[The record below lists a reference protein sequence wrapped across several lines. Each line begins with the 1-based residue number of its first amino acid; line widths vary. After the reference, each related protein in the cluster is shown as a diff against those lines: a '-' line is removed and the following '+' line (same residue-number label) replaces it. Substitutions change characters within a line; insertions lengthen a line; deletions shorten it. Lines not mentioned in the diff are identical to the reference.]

1 MYLEMLRKTAD
12 DLVRLAGGYNLTT
25 VAAVGFG
32 ALVVGFVLGRF
43 FGFFLSIL
51 LLALCLL
58 AFAAVAFVKSRRAEE
73 SEPADS
79 RQDAPAAQYLDTPSA
94 PRQTAPAFAPAAWTP
109 ARAPVELS
117 DIERLIMQ
125 RLAQSEGD
133 VSLSA
138 LASELD
144 VSGDS
149 VRQTIEELA
158 ARGVIALG

>member
-1 MYLEMLRKTAD
+1 MYLQMLRKTAD
-12 DLVRLAGGYNLTT
+12 DLVRLSGGYNLTT
-25 VAAVGFG
+25 VVAVGLG

-51 LLALCLL
+51 LLVICLL
-58 AFAAVAFVKSRRAEE
+58 AFGSVAFARSRRAEE
-73 SEPADS
+73 SESAS
-79 RQDAPAAQYLDTPSA
+79 AREDAPAAQYLDTPS
-94 PRQTAPAFAPAAWTP
+94 PTRQTSPVFEPSAWTP
-109 ARAPVELS
+109 APVDLS
-117 DIERLIMQ
+117 DIERRIME

-138 LASELD
+138 LAAELD

>member
-58 AFAAVAFVKSRRAEE
+58 AFGAVAFVKSRRAEE

-79 RQDAPAAQYLDTPSA
+79 RQDALPAQYLDTPSA
-94 PRQTAPAFAPAAWTP
+94 PRQTASAFEPASWTP
-109 ARAPVELS
+109 APTPVELS
-117 DIERLIMQ
+117 NIERLIMG

-138 LASELD
+138 LASELE

-149 VRQTIEELA
+149 IRQNH
-158 ARGVIALG
+158 